1 MVGVLRMGCTFV
13 CVYLYL
19 IHFDLFYFS
28 VESNY
33 KIYEMNIK
41 ETIIEHL
48 RQEGGMTIRFD
59 KTVDLSKLKIT

>member
-1 MVGVLRMGCTFV
+1 MVDVLRMGCTFV
-13 CVYLYL
+13 SVYLYL

-33 KIYEMNIK
+33 KIYEMNIIK

-48 RQEGGMTIRFD
+48 RQRRWD
-59 KTVDLSKLKIT
+59 DD